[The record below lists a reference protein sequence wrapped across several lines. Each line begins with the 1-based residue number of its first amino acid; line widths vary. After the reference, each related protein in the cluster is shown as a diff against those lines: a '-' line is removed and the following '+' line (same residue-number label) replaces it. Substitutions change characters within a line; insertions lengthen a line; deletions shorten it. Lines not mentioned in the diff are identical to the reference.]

1 MQKHVM
7 VSCDFDFDLLYKEHA
22 ATLLNIAIHKLGDK
36 DQAMDVVQDL
46 FVDLWQRKS
55 MINITSEPRNYLIS
69 ALYHKIFQ
77 HFRKVGVNDKHI
89 AHFTLLQTVDQEH
102 VEEVGSEE
110 SHESMIQ
117 HIDNSVTQM
126 PPRMR
131 RIFQLK
137 YYQSYSNQEIA
148 SLLGISNQTVK
159 NQLCKSLDQVRKE
172 LAEKKV
178 HDTVFLL
185 PMLSYFLLR

>member
-22 ATLLNIAIHKLGDK
+22 ATLLHIAIRKLGDK
-36 DQAMDVVQDL
+36 DQAMDVVQDI

-55 MINITSEPRNYLIS
+55 MITITSEPRHYLVS

-77 HFRKVGVNDKHI
+77 HFRKVGVKEKHI
-89 AHFTLLQTVDQEH
+89 AHFTLLQKVDHEH
-102 VEEVGSEE
+102 LEEEGLKE
-110 SHESMIQ
+110 SRESVIQ
-117 HIDNSVTQM
+117 HIDHSVTQM

-131 RIFQLK
+131 TIFQLK

-159 NQLCKSLDQVRKE
+159 NQLCRSLDQVRKE

-185 PMLSYFLLR
+185 PMLSYLLLR